1 VTSIFFLHF
10 FFPAVREITQ
20 FTSNEL
26 IVYKYISFKITL
38 KKKNQKRLQH
48 NLLNVHL
55 FFLTFWGKKK
65 TNCVGKIVS
74 RK

>member
-38 KKKNQKRLQH
+38 KKKSKETTTQLVKCPPF
-48 NLLNVHL
+48 L
-55 FFLTFWGKKK
+55 FDILGKKK